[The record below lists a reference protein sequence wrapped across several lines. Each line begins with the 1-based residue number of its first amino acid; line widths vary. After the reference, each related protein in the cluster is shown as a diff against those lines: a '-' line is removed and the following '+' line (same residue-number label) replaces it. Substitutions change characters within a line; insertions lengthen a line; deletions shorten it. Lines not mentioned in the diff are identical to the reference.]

1 MRHSLEKVSLFRDI
15 GDEQREA
22 IAQMCDWIDLPRG
35 KTVLSAEDN
44 SDSVFF
50 VVSGRVAVK
59 SFSGE
64 GKEVTYSEISAGD
77 LFGEF
82 SAIDGQPRSA
92 FVQTVESSVIASLIG
107 KQFRDLVATVPGLG
121 LKLSEH
127 LIAKNRKL
135 TERIYE
141 YTTMSVRHRIC
152 AELLRLAEAADAGA
166 PSVSINPAPSHYELS
181 TRLSTHREA
190 VSREMSALAAAGIVE
205 TGRQKLSVLNVPR
218 LREIVLAEA

>member
-1 MRHSLEKVSLFRDI
+1 MRNNLTGVTLFRELR
-15 GDEQREA
+15 DEQLQA
-22 IAQMCDWIDLPRG
+22 IGEMCDWLDLPRG
-35 KTVLSAEDN
+35 KTILSAEDT
-44 SDSVFF
+44 SDAVFF
-50 VVSGRVAVK
+50 VVSGRVAAK
-59 SFSGE
+59 SFSNE
-64 GKEVTYSEISAGD
+64 GKEVTYSEISSGGV
-77 LFGEF
+77 FGEF

-92 FVQTVESSVIASLIG
+92 FVQTVEPSIIASLIG

-121 LKLSEH
+121 LHLSEH

-152 AELLRLAEAADAGA
+152 AELLRLAEGVEAGA
-166 PSVSINPAPSHYELS
+166 NSVSINPAPSHYELS

-190 VSREMSALAAAGIVE
+190 VSREMSSLAAAGIVE

-218 LREIVLAEA
+218 LREIVLMEA